1 MYYSVLDN
9 KMIGDKMEI
18 WKDIKGYEGYYQI
31 SNFGRVKSLDR
42 IVKRNSKFGNLHL
55 KEKILVP
62 TSDKDGYL
70 CVMLHR
76 KNKVIRS
83 VKVHRL
89 VANHFIPNPEN
100 KSTVNHKDG
109 NKINNNIN
117 NLEWATRS
125 EQTQHAYKLGLNN
138 SKVGLSGDSNYAYG
152 KRGDLSYNAIPVY
165 QLDKNTN
172 KIISEYG
179 SMVEAAKQTGCNVSK
194 ISMVCAG
201 KRITTGGYKWKYKR

>member
-1 MYYSVLDN
+1 MKEL
-9 KMIGDKMEI
+9 
-18 WKDIKGYEGYYQI
+18 WKDISGYEGVYQI
-31 SNFGRVKSLDR
+31 SNLGRVKRLAYISEISPR
-42 IVKRNSKFGNLHL
+42 GYKQYMHFS
-55 KEKILVP
+55 EKILKP
-62 TSDKDGYL
+62 YTDKSGYVYTHL
-70 CVMLHR
+70 SKAGKTNAYLL
-76 KNKVIRS
+76 
-83 VKVHRL
+83 HRL